1 MDLKL
6 DMLKMANLMI
16 NCYFFKFLSQK
27 FMFGVGKSC
36 SGVEFSSEP
45 TPQQLWGCVLNP
57 RMFGGLQA
65 CPWFDFTKNESE
77 SVMPIMLI
85 FAYIGKGN
93 ARLGAEFNFACDP
106 VAAQIVLEDTKC
118 HCQICGWE
126 LCGLKH
132 AFSWVIIRIKKSVY
146 APSGFTDFFSA

>member
-1 MDLKL
+1 
-6 DMLKMANLMI
+6 
-16 NCYFFKFLSQK
+16 
-27 FMFGVGKSC
+27 
-36 SGVEFSSEP
+36 
-45 TPQQLWGCVLNP
+45 
-57 RMFGGLQA
+57 
-65 CPWFDFTKNESE
+65 
-77 SVMPIMLI
+77 MPIMLI

-146 APSGFTDFFSA
+146 APSGFTDFFPPKYVWSVYLYHN

>member
-1 MDLKL
+1 MH
-6 DMLKMANLMI
+6 A
-16 NCYFFKFLSQK
+16 
-27 FMFGVGKSC
+27 
-36 SGVEFSSEP
+36 P
-45 TPQQLWGCVLNP
+45 
-57 RMFGGLQA
+57 GLILQ
-65 CPWFDFTKNESE
+65 KNESE